1 MIDKKH
7 VKKNGNEDLN
17 DIFCPSCFSK
27 LVFKSLNK
35 NEQILTCSNL
45 NCLFPMNN
53 ENMNKFII
61 DIKKDDLTLFLSNLK
76 NSITEQS
83 CISDTNIEEKLK
95 KYKIDKSEEQNDEFS
110 ENLIDIQSNSFILS
124 RNELFSD

>member
-1 MIDKKH
+1 MIEKKS
-7 VKKNGNEDLN
+7 VKKYGNEEINNIL
-17 DIFCPSCFSK
+17 CPSCFSK

-95 KYKIDKSEEQNDEFS
+95 KYKNDKSEEQNDEFS

>member
-1 MIDKKH
+1 MIEKKS
-7 VKKNGNEDLN
+7 VKKYGYEEINNIL
-17 DIFCPSCFSK
+17 CPSCFSK

-45 NCLFPMNN
+45 YCLFPMNN

-76 NSITEQS
+76 NSISEQS

-95 KYKIDKSEEQNDEFS
+95 KYKNDKSEEQNDEFS

>member
-1 MIDKKH
+1 MIDKKQ
-7 VKKNGNEDLN
+7 VKKKENEELN
-17 DIFCPSCFSK
+17 NICCPTCFSK

-35 NEQILTCSNL
+35 NEQLLACSNL

-53 ENMNKFII
+53 ENMNKFIF
-61 DIKKDDLTLFLSNLK
+61 DIKRDELTHFLSNLK
-76 NSITEQS
+76 NSISEQS

-95 KYKIDKSEEQNDEFS
+95 RYKNDKTDEKNDEFS

-124 RNELFSD
+124 QNDLFSN